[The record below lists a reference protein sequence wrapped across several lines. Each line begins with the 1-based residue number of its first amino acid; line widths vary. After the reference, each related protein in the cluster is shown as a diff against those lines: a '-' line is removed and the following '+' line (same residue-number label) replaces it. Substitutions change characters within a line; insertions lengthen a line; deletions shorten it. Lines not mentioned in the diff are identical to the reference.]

1 MDLNCTLISNFDQ
14 NIIKKSF
21 YYKYMFPK
29 FSTKLAYFKLSLR
42 LPWISRLEINHK
54 IGYFYYVKGLWTKLV
69 QLTKHVANNCSR
81 KLTLHWSYLSV
92 IHRLWKRTLK
102 DKFKTRSDARPKGF
116 PLKFFMQI
124 LFDLRSKKKHH
135 HNDFLFWNFY

>member
-54 IGYFYYVKGLWTKLV
+54 IGYFYYVKGLWTNKACRKQLFSKTYFTLILSVCESARWRINLKLV
-69 QLTKHVANNCSR
+69 LM
-81 KLTLHWSYLSV
+81 L
-92 IHRLWKRTLK
+92 
-102 DKFKTRSDARPKGF
+102 DPKGF
-116 PLKFFMQI
+116 LWSFSCK
-124 LFDLRSKKKHH
+124 S
-135 HNDFLFWNFY
+135 FLIFAPRKNITTMIFCFEIFINFVNF